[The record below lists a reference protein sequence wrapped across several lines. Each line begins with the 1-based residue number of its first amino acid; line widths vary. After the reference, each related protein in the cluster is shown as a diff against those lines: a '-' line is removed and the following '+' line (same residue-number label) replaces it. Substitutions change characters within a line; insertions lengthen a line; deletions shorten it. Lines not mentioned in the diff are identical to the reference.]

1 MNLVLDIGNTR
12 IKAGLFTGS
21 ELSGFKW
28 FNSTE
33 EVLNDRSFIEQA
45 QAAIIGSVVLELE
58 PFYKA
63 LNEQI
68 PTTVFTSETP
78 IPIKNSYGSAS
89 TLGSDRLA
97 ASIGGLELY
106 PDKNVLV
113 IDAGTCIKYNF
124 TNAANEY
131 LGGAISLGLK
141 MRFRAMHD
149 YTSRLPLLEF
159 DGAHYPE
166 LVGRTT
172 QNSILSGVIHGSVA
186 EIDGFITFYKEQY
199 PDLICVITGGDSEYL
214 AKRLKNTIFTHQNL
228 VLKGLNYILNSIHS
242 SS

>member
-12 IKAGLFTGS
+12 IKAGLFNGP

-28 FNSTE
+28 FNSTA

-45 QAAIIGSVVLELE
+45 QSAIIGSVVLEQE

-63 LNEQI
+63 LDALI
-68 PTTVFTSETP
+68 PTSVFTSETP
-78 IPIKNSYGSAS
+78 VPLKNLYGSAS

-97 ASIGGLELY
+97 ASIGALELY
-106 PDKNVLV
+106 PHKNVLV
-113 IDAGTCIKYNF
+113 VDAGTCIKYNF

-131 LGGAISLGLK
+131 LGGAISPGVR

-159 DGAHYPE
+159 DDTYPE
-166 LVGRTT
+166 LVGTTT
-172 QNSILSGVIHGSVA
+172 QQSILSGVIHGSVS
-186 EIDGFITFYKEQY
+186 EIDGFISLYKEQY
-199 PDLICVITGGDSEYL
+199 PGLICVITGGDSEYL
-214 AKRLKNTIFTHQNL
+214 AKRLKSTIFTHQNL